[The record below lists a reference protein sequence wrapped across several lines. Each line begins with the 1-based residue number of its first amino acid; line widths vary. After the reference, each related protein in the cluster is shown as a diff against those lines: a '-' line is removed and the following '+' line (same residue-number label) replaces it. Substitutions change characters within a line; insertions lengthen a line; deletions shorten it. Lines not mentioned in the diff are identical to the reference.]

1 MHSLSELLWPELPMP
16 MIANS
21 SLDLFSITVFSILT
35 VIVGAALLLLSELL
49 GPRRRDPEK
58 ETIYECGVPLLDSA
72 REPFTVKFYLVA
84 ILFILFD
91 IETVFLLP
99 YAVVY
104 KKLGIVGLAEMGVFI
119 LILAGGLVYLWKRG
133 ALEWD

>member
-1 MHSLSELLWPELPMP
+1 MFELPWSELHWSDLPWPTLAA
-16 MIANS
+16 AN
-21 SLDLFSITVFSILT
+21 LDLVSITVFSILT
-35 VIVGAALLLLSELL
+35 VIVGTVLLLLSELL

-91 IETVFLLP
+91 IFTFPRLSINLNITDFLSSDTLT
-99 YAVVY
+99 AF
-104 KKLGIVGLAEMGVFI
+104 K
-119 LILAGGLVYLWKRG
+119 
-133 ALEWD
+133 

>member
-1 MHSLSELLWPELPMP
+1 MQTMFELPWSELHWSDLPWPTLAA
-16 MIANS
+16 AN
-21 SLDLFSITVFSILT
+21 LDLVSITVFSILT
-35 VIVGAALLLLSELL
+35 VIVGTVLLLLSELL

-91 IETVFLLP
+91 IIPSLLDIKMKVHLNMKI
-99 YAVVY
+99 AFIY
-104 KKLGIVGLAEMGVFI
+104 KKKDIFRHLLSC
-119 LILAGGLVYLWKRG
+119 
-133 ALEWD
+133 